1 MFAQLRKRFK
11 ARKRELWR
19 TRRFLENMV
28 SAIALR
34 RAYFAVRD
42 EFIEEKLKEL
52 KSLPK
57 KGTEIENE

>member
-1 MFAQLRKRFK
+1 MFAQFWERRK

-57 KGTEIENE
+57 KGTEIEDE